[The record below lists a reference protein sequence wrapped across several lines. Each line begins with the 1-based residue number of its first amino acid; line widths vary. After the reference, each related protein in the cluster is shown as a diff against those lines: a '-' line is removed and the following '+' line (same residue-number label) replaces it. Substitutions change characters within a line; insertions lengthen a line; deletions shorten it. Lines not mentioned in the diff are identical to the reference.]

1 MTPPRRPRLPNRN
14 AGSSRTARRRP
25 GRARS
30 VVPTRPAVAKGR
42 VITLFVV
49 LAMATSLFG
58 WRLVDLQ
65 LTPDAGLAEDIGSQ
79 VRYETVFAPR
89 GDIVDRH
96 GRTIAL
102 SLPRPSVV
110 ANPRLLQA
118 EDEKQVDRDLLG
130 EAVDQLAAVLST
142 DADVIRE
149 RLIREKYFV
158 NLERQVDPEVGE
170 AVLAL
175 GVPGVY
181 LEEEQRRE
189 HPNGDCSGLAV
200 AGRVDVDQQGISG
213 LERDH
218 DEHLTGSPGVV
229 VRQTQGGG
237 AVRIPGGFRVV
248 EAMQPGDDLALTL
261 DRNIQFEAEQLLIEA
276 VEASGSDHGIAV
288 VSDPTTGEIL
298 AMANVVLDPESGE
311 AHCTSTNLAATWSF
325 EPGSIAKSL
334 TFAAAFEHDAWPEFY
349 PIEIPHRLQIDLGDD
364 VEDKFYVDRTI
375 HDTVESHPPVWV
387 LRKSSN
393 NGTILMAQEL
403 GAAALY
409 ETLVDFGLGEP
420 TALGLNGEASG
431 ILDEL
436 DSHALELSNAAIG
449 QSVAVTAIQMMQAYN
464 ALAAGGLQMDPV
476 LVMDEVGSNDA
487 RRVVSEETAD
497 TVLSMMRHVV
507 IDGTG
512 KRASFPGYT
521 VAGKTGTAWQPCG
534 IGYDCD
540 GLGTR
545 HLTTSFAGVVSN
557 DQGSQLSAV
566 IVLDNPQIAGA
577 SGGGLAAPVFA
588 DLMGYAVRQL
598 RVPPHAD
605 TTYTND
611 RVRAAAAA
619 VPTPATGD
627 EDS

>member
-1 MTPPRRPRLPNRN
+1 M
-14 AGSSRTARRRP
+14 SRRRS
-25 GRARS
+25 GRTRS
-30 VVPTRPAVAKGR
+30 VAGRPAVARGR
-42 VITLFVV
+42 VITLFVL
-49 LAMATSLFG
+49 LALVATAFG

-65 LTPDAGLAEDIGSQ
+65 LTPDATLAEDLGSQ

-118 EDEKQVDRDLLG
+118 EDERQEDRDLLE
-130 EAVDQLAAVLST
+130 EAVRDLSGVLSVEP
-142 DADVIRE
+142 AVIRE
-149 RLIREKYFV
+149 RLGRERYFV
-158 NLERQVDPEVGE
+158 NLERQVDPSVGE

-200 AGRVDVDQQGISG
+200 VGRVDVDQNGISG

-218 DEHLTGSPGVV
+218 DDTLTGTPGTV

-237 AVRIPGGFRVV
+237 EVRIPGGFQIV
-248 EAMQPGDDLALTL
+248 EPMTPGDDLALTL
-261 DRNIQFEAEQLLIEA
+261 DRNIQYEAEQLLVEA

-288 VSDPTTGEIL
+288 ISDPTTGEIL
-298 AMANVVLDPESGE
+298 AMANVVRDAETGTAE
-311 AHCTSTNLAATWSF
+311 CTSTNLAATWSF

-349 PIEIPHRLQIDLGDD
+349 PIEIPHRLRIDLGDA

-375 HDTVESHPPVWV
+375 HDEVESHPPVWV

-393 NGTILMAQEL
+393 NGTIRMAQEI
-403 GAAALY
+403 GPERLY
-409 ETLVDFGLGEP
+409 ETLVDFGLGRV
-420 TALGLNGEASG
+420 TTLGLNGEASG
-431 ILDEL
+431 ILDSL

-464 ALAAGGLQMDPV
+464 ALAAGGVRMDPV
-476 LVMDEVGSNDA
+476 LVLDDVGDNA
-487 RRVVSEETAD
+487 ATRVVSEDTAD
-497 TVLSMMRHVV
+497 TVLGMMRHVV
-507 IDGTG
+507 LDGTG
-512 KRASFPGYT
+512 RRAAIPGYT

-534 IGYDCD
+534 VGYDCD
-540 GLGTR
+540 GEGTR
-545 HLTTSFAGVVSN
+545 HLTASFAGIVSN
-557 DQGSQLSAV
+557 DQGAQLSAV
-566 IVLDNPQIAGA
+566 VVLDNPQIAGA
-577 SGGGLAAPVFA
+577 SGGGVAAPVFA

-598 RVPPHAD
+598 RVPPHAEAVYAD
-605 TTYTND
+605 E
-611 RVRAAAAA
+611 RVRADAA
-619 VPTPATGD
+619 VVPTATSDD
-627 EDS
+627 EVS